1 MKLFV
6 LFLIDI
12 ILINYLVNSTHMKT
26 KSLLFCFAVALVV
39 LMSQCRNKSLEFGE
53 VKFNTPENVVEE
65 LGIKNLPEF
74 FYVGNTTNA
83 NFNWDYW
90 DCLVEFN
97 FKDTLSFHDK
107 ENILKQ
113 VLSKDTLY
121 WEYINLS
128 QNGIAE
134 FYNIKYSDNDTIPY
148 NIVITNDKIYVAYNN
163 RLAYYS
169 VIEESLLNLAEY
181 HILVIK
187 NFNFGVDSEHEYVI
201 QLSKPYIQYL
211 DRFKTSEGWQCK
223 ETSTSIFFSKES
235 VEDYYEIEFLKNRN
249 IFIISSGNY

>member
-1 MKLFV
+1 MR
-6 LFLIDI
+6 
-12 ILINYLVNSTHMKT
+12 T
-26 KSLLFCFAVALVV
+26 KLLFGFVVALVV

-53 VKFNTPENVVEE
+53 VKFNTPENIVEE

-128 QNGIAE
+128 QDGIAD

-148 NIVITNDKIYVAYNN
+148 NIVITN
-163 RLAYYS
+163 
-169 VIEESLLNLAEY
+169 
-181 HILVIK
+181 H
-187 NFNFGVDSEHEYVI
+187 
-201 QLSKPYIQYL
+201 
-211 DRFKTSEGWQCK
+211 
-223 ETSTSIFFSKES
+223 
-235 VEDYYEIEFLKNRN
+235 
-249 IFIISSGNY
+249 